1 MESRDGSASPAESA
15 LPVSP
20 LHTMLVLV
28 GAAFL
33 TEFLLMLMLDE
44 LGENVRR
51 GVTGALLDSV
61 GLVALLAPLFWWL
74 IVRPLRRL
82 GIERGELFLRL
93 LSIQDEERARVARNL
108 HDDVGQSQTAL
119 LLGLRNLRQAAS
131 LEQARGHAE
140 RLSELAHLA
149 IDATRRLARDLSP
162 ILLVDLGLAPAIER
176 LCEDLS
182 ATVGVR
188 VQPAVEL
195 GPRRLPPAV
204 ELAAYRLVQEAVT
217 NALKHASASQ
227 IVVSVSRRGDRLRV
241 TVSDD
246 GVGLPQSDSETGL
259 GLRFMRQRVELL
271 GGRWSRRSSVPN
283 GTEIRAEFPLP
294 NER

>member
-1 MESRDGSASPAESA
+1 MEPRPASANSAESA

-20 LHTMLVLV
+20 LSTMLLLV
-28 GAAFL
+28 GTTFV
-33 TEFLLMLMLDE
+33 TEFLLMLTLDR
-44 LGENVRR
+44 LGEELRR

-93 LSIQDEERARVARNL
+93 LTIQEEERARVARNL
-108 HDDVGQSQTAL
+108 HDDLGQSQTAL
-119 LLGLRNLRQAAS
+119 LLGLRGMRQAAT
-131 LEQARGHAE
+131 LEQTHGQVE
-140 RLSELAHLA
+140 RLCELARSA

-188 VQPAVEL
+188 VQPAIEL
-195 GPRRLPPAV
+195 GPERLPPAI

-217 NALKHASASQ
+217 NALKHAAASS

-246 GVGLPQSDSETGL
+246 GVGLPQGDPESGL

-271 GGRWSRRSSVPN
+271 GGRWSWRSSEPN
-283 GTEIRAEFPLP
+283 GTEVRAEFPLP
-294 NER
+294 KDR